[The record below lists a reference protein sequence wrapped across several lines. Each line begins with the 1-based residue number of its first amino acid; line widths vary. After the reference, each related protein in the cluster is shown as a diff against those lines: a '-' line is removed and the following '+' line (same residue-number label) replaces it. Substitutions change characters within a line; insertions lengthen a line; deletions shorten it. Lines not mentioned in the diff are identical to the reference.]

1 MNLPN
6 NPKKTTQA
14 VARLIDASGGPI
26 DYLRI
31 SKLIYLADR
40 ESIFARGVPIVG
52 GHYYSMRKGPTI
64 GEVMTFVNTQK
75 APQWKETIAPRVGNK
90 VGLRNKPEY
99 SALSQSEIDIL
110 DSVVKYHSTRST
122 DQLVEWCHVNC
133 PEFQQVADGRKPIE
147 VETILKSFKK
157 SQKQIE
163 RFVQEAESI
172 ARLDSI
178 LA

>member
-6 NPKKTTQA
+6 NSKKSTQV
-14 VARLIDASGGPI
+14 VARLIEASGGPI

-31 SKLIYLADR
+31 AKLVYLADR

-64 GEVMTFVNTQK
+64 GEVMTFVNTGK
-75 APQWKETIAPRVGNK
+75 APNWKETILPRVGNK
-90 VGLRNKPEY
+90 VGLKRKPQY
-99 SALSQSEIDIL
+99 GALSKSEMDII

-122 DQLVEWCHVNC
+122 DELVEWCHVNC
-133 PEFQQVADGRKPIE
+133 PEFVQVEQGRKPIE
-147 VETILKSFKK
+147 VEEILKSFKK
-157 SQKQIE
+157 SPKQIQK
-163 RFVQEAESI
+163 FVQEAEQI
-172 ARLDSI
+172 EELDEI